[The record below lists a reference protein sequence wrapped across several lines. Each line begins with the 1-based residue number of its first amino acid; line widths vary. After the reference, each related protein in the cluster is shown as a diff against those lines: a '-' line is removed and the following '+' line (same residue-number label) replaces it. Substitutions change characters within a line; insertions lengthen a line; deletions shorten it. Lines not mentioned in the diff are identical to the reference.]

1 MKNTFEVKKLYKLT
15 LKSFLGPFILTFFIV
30 VFVLL
35 MQFLWKYI
43 DDLVGKGLETSVI
56 AELLL
61 YTSASLVPMALPLA
75 VLLASIMTF
84 GNLAEFNEL
93 LALKS
98 AGIPL
103 QRIMAPVMV
112 LTLFITFAAFLF
124 NNNILPYTNLKF
136 RSLLYDIQ
144 RQNPDLQIKVGIFDN
159 TIEGYSIRIEDR
171 DPRTNLLKNIRIYDH
186 TERLGNI
193 IVTLADSGYM
203 RMTDDERFLML
214 TLYNGY
220 TYTEMQK
227 EKKKSREKSY
237 PHRRDKFEKQ
247 EMIIELVNF
256 GLERTDENLFKNS
269 YQMMNI
275 EQLTY
280 FEDSLKK
287 EIKTGQVSLNK
298 TLDRSSFYKNKDYL
312 RKSVHIQDTIN
323 QEKEPKTVV
332 FNLDSTFNALE
343 QDTKEQNLDQAI
355 NLARTSMNFVNNSFV
370 NIDNKVRKLR
380 KYQIEHHRKFTLSLA
395 CLFFFFIG
403 APLGAIIR
411 KGGLGMPVVVS
422 VVFFLLYYIISLTTE
437 KFTRESVLSP
447 FMGMWTSSFIIVP
460 LGIFLTYKAT
470 TDSVI
475 MNIETYFGFIKKIG
489 KLLRLVK
496 NGNNNNKE
504 SAA

>member
-1 MKNTFEVKKLYKLT
+1 
-15 LKSFLGPFILTFFIV
+15 
-30 VFVLL
+30 

-43 DDLVGKGLETSVI
+43 DDLVGKGLEIHVI
-56 AELLL
+56 SELLL

-75 VLLASIMTF
+75 VLLASIMTY
-84 GNLAEFNEL
+84 GNLAEYNEL

-103 QRIMAPVMV
+103 QKIMAPVMV
-112 LTLFITFAAFLF
+112 LAVFITFSAFLF
-124 NNNILPYTNLKF
+124 NNNVLPYTNLKF

-144 RQNPDLQIKVGIFDN
+144 RQNPELQIKVGIFDN
-159 TIEGYSIRIEDR
+159 TIEGYSIRVEDR
-171 DPRTNLLKNIRIYDH
+171 DLKTNLLKNIRIYDH

-193 IVTLADSGYM
+193 IVTIADSGYM
-203 RMTDDERFLML
+203 RMTTDERFLVL

-227 EKKKSREKSY
+227 QKKKSRDKSF
-237 PHRRDKFEKQ
+237 PHRRDKFEMQ

-275 EQLTY
+275 DQLKY
-280 FEDSLKK
+280 FEDSLKD
-287 EIKTGQVSLNK
+287 EIRTGQISLNK
-298 TLDRSSFYKNKDYL
+298 TLERSSYYKNKDYL
-312 RKSVHIQDTIN
+312 KKRKD
-323 QEKEPKTVV
+323 EE
-332 FNLDSTFNALE
+332 DSTSIENKQAIIKVINPDSALAE
-343 QDTKEQNLDQAI
+343 MTSDLQERTLDQAI
-355 NLARTSMNFVNNSFV
+355 NLARTTMNFVNNTYV
-370 NIDNKVRKLR
+370 NVDNKLRRLR
-380 KYQIEHHRKFTLSLA
+380 KYQIEKHRKFTLSLA

-437 KFTRESVLSP
+437 KFVRESVLSP
-447 FMGMWTSSFIIVP
+447 FVGMWISSFIIVA
-460 LGIFLTYKAT
+460 LGIFLTYKAS

-475 MNIETYFGFIKKIG
+475 MNIETYFGFFKKIG
-489 KLLRLVK
+489 AFLKKKRSS
-496 NGNNNNKE
+496 G
-504 SAA
+504 